1 VSTALLTDRYE
12 LTMVQAALQ
21 SGRANRQCVFEVF
34 ARQLPAG
41 RRFGVVAGVERAL
54 ELIEEFR
61 FTEVELE
68 WLEREQ
74 VVDAATLS
82 WLADYKFCGDI
93 SGYRDGELYFGSSP
107 VLTVTASFAEA
118 VLLETLILS
127 VLNFDSA
134 IASAASRMVLA
145 AEGRR
150 LIEMG
155 SRRTHES
162 AAVAA
167 ARAAYLVGFDATSNL
182 EAGRRYGIPTMGT
195 SAHSFTLLH
204 DSEREAF
211 AAQLK
216 SMGPDT
222 TLLVDTFDVE
232 AAVRA
237 AVEMIPGGPG
247 AVRLD
252 SGDLVEQAQ
261 KVRTLLDSLG
271 ATRTRIVV
279 TSDLDEFAIASLAAA
294 PVDGYGVGTSLVS
307 GSGHPTAGFVYK
319 LVAHTDDN
327 ENWVQVAK
335 KSALKT
341 NRGGRK
347 FAYRELANGFATRE
361 LLSGEAAA
369 LGRELQSDFLV
380 AGSRVA
386 RFDLDSA
393 RAHHAQVLGEL
404 SGSARRLSRGEP
416 AIAVEFA
423 S

>member
-1 VSTALLTDRYE
+1 MSNALLTDRYE
-12 LTMVQAALQ
+12 LTMLQAARG
-21 SGRANRQCVFEVF
+21 SGKADRKCVFEVF

-41 RRFGVVAGVERAL
+41 RRYGVIAGVERAL
-54 ELIEEFR
+54 ELIADFR
-61 FTEVELE
+61 FSTEELD

-74 VVDAATLS
+74 VVDKQTLG
-82 WLADYKFCGDI
+82 WLADYKFRGDI

-118 VLLETLILS
+118 VVLETLILS

-155 SRRTHES
+155 SRRTHEW

-182 EAGRRYGIPTMGT
+182 EAGRRHQIPTMGT

-211 AAQLK
+211 AAQLS

-222 TLLVDTFDVE
+222 TLLVDTFNVE

-237 AVEMIPGGPG
+237 AVELIPGGPG

-252 SGDLVEQAQ
+252 SGDLVQQAHT
-261 KVRTLLDSLG
+261 VRSLLDSLG

-279 TSDLDEFAIASLAAA
+279 TSDLDEFAIAALAAA

-319 LVAHTDDN
+319 LVAHTDDSKK
-327 ENWVQVAK
+327 WVDVAK
-335 KSALKT
+335 RSTLKS

-347 FAYRELANGFATRE
+347 FAYREIQNGLATRE
-361 LLSGEAAA
+361 LLTAAEQP
-369 LGRELQSDFLV
+369 LGRALQSDFMI
-380 AGSRVA
+380 AGEQTQSYN
-386 RFDLDSA
+386 LDSG
-393 RAHHAQVLGEL
+393 REHHRLVLTEL
-404 SGSARRLSRGEP
+404 GGTAKRLSRGEP
-416 AIAVEFA
+416 ALTVEFA

>member
-1 VSTALLTDRYE
+1 MSTALLTDRYE
-12 LTMVQAALQ
+12 LTMVQAALR
-21 SGRANRQCVFEVF
+21 SGKAHRRCVFEVF

-41 RRFGVVAGVERAL
+41 RRYGVVAGVERAL
-54 ELIEEFR
+54 DLITDFR
-61 FTEVELE
+61 FTDAELS
-68 WLEREQ
+68 WLEQEQ
-74 VVDAATLS
+74 VVDAQTLE
-82 WLADYKFCGDI
+82 WLANYRFQGDI

-107 VLTVTASFAEA
+107 VLTVTGSFAEA

-134 IASAASRMVLA
+134 IASAASRMVVA

-167 ARAAYLVGFDATSNL
+167 AHAAYLVGFDATSNL
-182 EAGRRYGIPTMGT
+182 EAGRRFSIPTMGT

-211 AAQLK
+211 SAQID

-222 TLLVDTFDVE
+222 TLLVDTYDVE

-252 SGDLVEQAQ
+252 SGDLVQQAQ
-261 KVRTLLDSLG
+261 KVRSLLDSLG

-279 TSDLDEFAIASLAAA
+279 TSDLDEFAIAALAAA
-294 PVDGYGVGTSLVS
+294 PVDSYGVGTSLVS

-319 LVAHTDDN
+319 LVAHTDDSG
-327 ENWVQVAK
+327 NWVEVAK
-335 KSALKT
+335 KSAQKT

-347 FAYRELANGFATRE
+347 FAYRELVNGFATRE
-361 LLSGEAAA
+361 LLSGQAAP
-369 LGRELQSDFLV
+369 LGRALQADFVTSGERHVHFGVV
-380 AGSRVA
+380 AG
-386 RFDLDSA
+386 
-393 RAHHAQVLGEL
+393 RAHHAAALAELGG
-404 SGSARRLSRGEP
+404 SGRRLSRGEP
-416 AIAVEFA
+416 AISVEFA

>member
-12 LTMVQAALQ
+12 LTMVQAALR
-21 SGRANRQCVFEVF
+21 SGKAHRRCVFEVF

-41 RRFGVVAGVERAL
+41 RRYGVVAGVERAL
-54 ELIEEFR
+54 ELIEDFR
-61 FTEVELE
+61 FTDAELT

-74 VVDAATLS
+74 VVDAETIG
-82 WLADYKFCGDI
+82 WLANYRFQGDI

-107 VLTVTASFAEA
+107 VLTVTGSFAEA

-182 EAGRRYGIPTMGT
+182 EAGRRYSIPTMGT

-211 AAQLK
+211 AAQLN

-232 AAVRA
+232 TAVRA

-252 SGDLVEQAQ
+252 SGDLVQQAQ
-261 KVRTLLDSLG
+261 TVRALLDSLG

-279 TSDLDEFAIASLAAA
+279 TSDLDEFAIAALAAA

-319 LVAHTDDN
+319 LVAHTDDS
-327 ENWVQVAK
+327 ENWVEVAK

-347 FAYRELANGFATRE
+347 FAYRELVNGVATRE
-361 LLSGEAAA
+361 LLSGQAAP
-369 LGRELQSDFLV
+369 LGRALQTDYLV
-380 AGSRVA
+380 AGERA
-386 RFDLDSA
+386 ERFDLDA
-393 RAHHAQVLGEL
+393 GRAHHAGVLAEL
-404 SGSARRLSRGEP
+404 AGSARRLSKGEP
-416 AIAVEFA
+416 AITVEFA
-423 S
+423 T